1 MQKRSGAGFSPGFL
15 CAPWGR
21 EQQPIVLLDCFIPSQ
36 GLQKLWIGDLEE
48 SEDLGARLEEV
59 LLAGTPAG
67 VQGGSGGA
75 VGRRRSQ
82 RPTVTP
88 GALLIRKALSGFN
101 ALLLVVLRVLT
112 LFKRACAFILP

>member
-1 MQKRSGAGFSPGFL
+1 MD
-15 CAPWGR
+15 WG
-21 EQQPIVLLDCFIPSQ
+21 P
-36 GLQKLWIGDLEE
+36 EE
-48 SEDLGARLEEV
+48 SEDLGARLEGV
-59 LLAGTPAG
+59 LLAGTPACRACRA
-67 VQGGSGGA
+67 VVAGA

-112 LFKRACAFILP
+112 LFRRACAFILP